1 VRNDETA
8 QHYELRV
15 EGHLDTRWTGWFDG
29 LTLTTED
36 DGTTVMRGPV
46 ADQAALHG
54 LLQRLRDLGIPLLSV
69 TTVPADAP
77 DPHPNPEGN

>member
-15 EGHLDTRWTGWFDG
+15 EGHLDTRWTRWFDG